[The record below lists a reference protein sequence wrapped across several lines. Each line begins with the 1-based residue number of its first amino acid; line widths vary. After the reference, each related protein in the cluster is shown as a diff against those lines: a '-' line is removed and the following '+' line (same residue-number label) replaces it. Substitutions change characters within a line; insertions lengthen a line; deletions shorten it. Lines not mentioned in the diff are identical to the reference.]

1 MMTTGQYHERL
12 GKLISK
18 NISKIFGKHNESY
31 EWEMCEEH
39 LKLALSVV
47 RSNLSFSNSSYN
59 ASKKLHDASELFVTI
74 TVEDGDDISGEWG
87 SETKPLS
94 KLLIDDIKFYDR
106 EYYDYAEHAA
116 FFRAGIIRSLDI
128 MDAWIAKLPP
138 LEQTQ

>member
-1 MMTTGQYHERL
+1 MMTTGQYHARL

-18 NISKIFGKHNESY
+18 NISKIFSDHTESY
-31 EWEMCEEH
+31 EWDMCEEH

-47 RSNLSFSNSSYN
+47 RNTISFSNSSYN
-59 ASKKLHDASELFVTI
+59 SKTKSHDASELFVTV
-74 TVEDGDDISGEWG
+74 TVEDGDDIGGEWG

-106 EYYDYAEHAA
+106 EDYDYAQHAA
-116 FFRAGIIRSLDI
+116 FFRAGIIRSLDV

-138 LEQTQ
+138 LEEAQ

>member
-12 GKLISK
+12 GKLLSK
-18 NISKIFGKHNESY
+18 QMSKIFNDYREGF

-47 RSNLSFSNSSYN
+47 RSNLSFSSSNYN
-59 ASKKLHDASELFVTI
+59 ASKKSHDTTELFVTVTI
-74 TVEDGDDISGEWG
+74 EDGDDISGEWG

-94 KLLIDDIKFYDR
+94 KLLIDDIKFFDR
-106 EYYDYAEHAA
+106 EDYDYAERAA
-116 FFRAGIIRSLDI
+116 IYRASIIRSLDV

-138 LEQTQ
+138 LEEAQ